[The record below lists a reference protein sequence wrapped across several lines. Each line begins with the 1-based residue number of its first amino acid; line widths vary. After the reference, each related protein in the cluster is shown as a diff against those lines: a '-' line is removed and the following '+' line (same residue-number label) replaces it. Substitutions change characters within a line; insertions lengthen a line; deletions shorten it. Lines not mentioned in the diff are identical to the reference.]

1 MLVGRRQEITLVSKE
16 IFPSNSLEGRTLCPG
31 HLHLYCRVGGREE
44 QLRKG
49 EEAGKDY
56 CE

>member
-31 HLHLYCRVGGREE
+31 HLHLFCRVGGREE